1 MGHIHEVAGDN
12 YFGLEE
18 RRESF
23 KILFGGD
30 REEHGV
36 FVFADDGVSGSIEL
50 DFERVADLLK
60 LLTHPAILFR
70 LQEMKT
76 FEEKS

>member
-1 MGHIHEVAGDN
+1 MGHIHETYDN

-18 RRESF
+18 RSESF

-36 FVFADDGVSGSIEL
+36 FIRADDGVSGSIEL
-50 DFERVADLLK
+50 DFERVSDLLK
-60 LLTHPAILFR
+60 LLTHPAILMR
-70 LQEMKT
+70 LQED
-76 FEEKS
+76 KSE